1 MLDLRCAIDQKL
13 KLPTD
18 YVTFKEVP
26 CASKSPLFVPVCTSN
41 IDYLTFSHGEFDRSK
56 TQEILWLD
64 NAETNACTPWSSFH
78 SKEIMETN
86 KCPGIN
92 ALMPMLNKKVST
104 LDAQYHIMC
113 IVKKLICHIN
123 QHQIPI
129 DVSDLPVFTLS
140 KELQLRLP
148 LMFGP
153 DQYICLLGDLHIE
166 QSLLGMHADLIK
178 ESGLSSCSTL
188 LYQQLEVQQRWSM
201 STT

>member
-1 MLDLRCAIDQKL
+1 M
-13 KLPTD
+13 
-18 YVTFKEVP
+18 
-26 CASKSPLFVPVCTSN
+26 
-41 IDYLTFSHGEFDRSK
+41 DYLTFSHAAFDRGK
-56 TQEILWLD
+56 TQILWLD

-92 ALMPMLNKKVST
+92 ALMPMINKKVST

-113 IVKKLICHIN
+113 MVKKLICHIN

-129 DVSDLPVFTLS
+129 DVSDQPVFALS

-153 DQYICLLGDLHIE
+153 DRYTCLLGDLHIE
-166 QSLLGMHADLIK
+166 RSLLGMHGDVIK
-178 ESGLSSCSTL
+178 GSGPDTIMQHSTL
-188 LYQQLEVQQRWSM
+188 
-201 STT
+201 STVGGATAMVDVNRIKRSRYCLQVSVVTISG